1 MRNGKP
7 HYWDA
12 VHVTSELIGRNSLQS
27 IWTLMNK
34 EMDSE
39 ESSYKR
45 SSGQVS
51 LCRQVR
57 QSRDHFKVGISSH
70 FTFGP
75 NTISQEKRTNKELS
89 QSQER
94 VSTVFWELGKK
105 TGEII
110 SALFQERNIC
120 VKFFS
125 CRLLASSRKGRGRR
139 LQSEKRDGASTWQD
153 FGRPSDSQV
162 SHSALPLL

>member
-75 NTISQEKRTNKELS
+75 NTISQEKRI
-89 QSQER
+89 QQR
-94 VSTVFWELGKK
+94 IVSESRKSFDCFGNWGKK
-105 TGEII
+105 TGK
-110 SALFQERNIC
+110 LFLP
-120 VKFFS
+120 FS
-125 CRLLASSRKGRGRR
+125 GEKYLRQILFLSFARFQQKGKRPTTAIGEARRCEYMARLWA
-139 LQSEKRDGASTWQD
+139 T
-153 FGRPSDSQV
+153 V
-162 SHSALPLL
+162 

>member
-94 VSTVFWELGKK
+94 VSTVLG
-105 TGEII
+105 TGEKKRGNYFCPFSGEKYLRQI
-110 SALFQERNIC
+110 LFLSFARFQQKGKRPTTAIGEARRC
-120 VKFFS
+120 EYMA
-125 CRLLASSRKGRGRR
+125 RLWA
-139 LQSEKRDGASTWQD
+139 T
-153 FGRPSDSQV
+153 V
-162 SHSALPLL
+162 

>member
-94 VSTVFWELGKK
+94 VSTVLG
-105 TGEII
+105 TGEKKRGNYFCP
-110 SALFQERNIC
+110 FQERNIC